1 MSLLRQSRHYLLFG
15 LVQWVVEWLV
25 MVGLSHGGMAV
36 EPANVAGRIAGALLG
51 FNLNGR
57 ITFANEGSALG
68 RTQLLRYI
76 AMWLATTAVS
86 TAGVGLVDAQ
96 AGLHWAWILKPG
108 VDLIA
113 GGLGFLISRHW
124 VYRR

>member
-15 LVQWVVEWLV
+15 VVQWVVEWAV

-51 FNLNGR
+51 FQLNGR
-57 ITFANEGSALG
+57 ITFASEDSTLG

-76 AMWLATTAVS
+76 AMWLATTAFS
-86 TAGVGLVDAQ
+86 TAGVGAVDAY
-96 AGLHWAWILKPG
+96 AGLHWAWALKPG
-108 VDLIA
+108 VDIIA

-124 VYRR
+124 VYKR